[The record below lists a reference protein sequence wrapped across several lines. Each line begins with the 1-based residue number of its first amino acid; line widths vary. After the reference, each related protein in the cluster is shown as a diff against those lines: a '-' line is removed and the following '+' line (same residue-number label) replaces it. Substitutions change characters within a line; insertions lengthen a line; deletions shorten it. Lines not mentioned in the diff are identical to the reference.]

1 MEILAT
7 IPVYTYPWIY
17 NLFSAIGITLVIIGI
32 GCMLCT
38 IELKSIIP
46 IFIGLVLIVLGITGA
61 VHTSKAIDETSVLDY
76 NKYKVTLDE
85 NISAHELLDKYEIL
99 SREGEIFT
107 IREIEIEEDKD
118 V

>member
-1 MEILAT
+1 M
-7 IPVYTYPWIY
+7 
-17 NLFSAIGITLVIIGI
+17 VIIGI
-32 GCMLCT
+32 GCLLCT
-38 IELKSIIP
+38 IESRSIIP
-46 IFIGLVLIVLGITGA
+46 VFIGLVLIVLGITGA

-107 IREIEIEEDKD
+107 IKEIEVAE
-118 V
+118 

>member
-1 MEILAT
+1 MEFLAT

-17 NLFSAIGITLVIIGI
+17 NLFLAIGITMVIIGI
-32 GCMLCT
+32 GCLLYT
-38 IELKSIIP
+38 IEFRSIIP

-61 VHTSKAIDETSVLDY
+61 VHANKAIDETSVLDY

-85 NISAHELLDKYEIL
+85 NVSAHELLDKYEIL

-107 IREIEIEEDKD
+107 IKEIEVDKE
-118 V
+118 